1 MTMAALPRLSQL
13 LLAALLSIQCIAF
26 PQLNS
31 VGTHSLH
38 TTISVARPLV
48 LSTLSAAPQATDEAK
63 KGASSRAV
71 NQQNSILS
79 QQQLL
84 EQADEINRNFS
95 DWNPGSNAA
104 DKDLATT
111 MDTDITSPGE
121 NDGAVGG
128 LFWRGVVVLL
138 CALWA
143 SNFPVAKLIMAE
155 PGVDSSLYAVTRF
168 GVAALALLPG
178 AVVSSKK
185 HGMDWETFKGSVLCG
200 SFVAFGY
207 LGQTLGLLS
216 TTASKSC
223 VICSLHCVFVAIV
236 AEAMRVRKANES
248 VEAMTTATT
257 DSNLK
262 FDFKRLVPAAVAVA
276 GVAVVELQGGAGG
289 PNIGDALS
297 FAQPIGFGLGYL
309 TLEELMAKRP
319 ETAVTVSF
327 IKLAIVAMASLAM
340 FELTPLIQNGADA
353 WTLSVP
359 DFSAILASPVALGGI
374 AYTGLM
380 TTALA
385 LWVESKAFARVP
397 ATDASLILTT
407 EPLFAAGLGA
417 ITLGETF
424 GMSDYAGASLIIGAC
439 VMATLIDDENRDD
452 DCKPEDV
459 SCETPHIFPFGS
471 K

>member
-1 MTMAALPRLSQL
+1 MTALPKISVL
-13 LLAALLSIQCIAF
+13 LLVALCSRHSSAFQQAHFSRTTTTTKNAGTVAIRRALVSALSVSSQ
-26 PQLNS
+26 
-31 VGTHSLH
+31 
-38 TTISVARPLV
+38 TTEDSKTNQRSGDRDV
-48 LSTLSAAPQATDEAK
+48 S
-63 KGASSRAV
+63 
-71 NQQNSILS
+71 QQNSILS

-84 EQADEINRNFS
+84 EQEDEINRNFS
-95 DWNPGSNAA
+95 DFNNNRAADLPLATINNDINANAA
-104 DKDLATT
+104 DDAT
-111 MDTDITSPGE
+111 
-121 NDGAVGG
+121 GG
-128 LFWRGVVVLL
+128 LFWRGVVVVL

-143 SNFPVAKLIMAE
+143 SNFPVAKLIMSE

-178 AVVSSKK
+178 AIASGKK
-185 HGMDWETFKGSVLCG
+185 HGMDWETFQKSVLCG

-236 AEAMRVRKANES
+236 AEAMRVSRAKES
-248 VEAMTTATT
+248 AVGAMETATT
-257 DSNLK
+257 SNNTD
-262 FDFKRLVPAAVAVA
+262 FDFKRLLPAAVAVA

-309 TLEELMAKRP
+309 TLEELMSKRP

-327 IKLAIVAMASLAM
+327 IKLTIVALASLAM
-340 FELTPLIQNGADA
+340 FELTPLIQNGADN
-353 WTLSVP
+353 WTLTVP

-374 AYTGLM
+374 AYTGLV

-424 GMSDYAGASLIIGAC
+424 GMSDYAGASLVIGAC
-439 VMATLIDDENRDD
+439 VMATLMDDENREE
-452 DCKPEDV
+452 DCKPEDI
-459 SCETPHIFPFGS
+459 SCESPHTFPFGS